1 MNINDY
7 KAKGD
12 ERLIQILQL
21 QAKNTTVY
29 LTVASLQLLGGVAGV
44 YWASKKKYSF
54 LGKVASFFGGAIVV
68 GVPLGIAT
76 RGNIVK
82 REIEIARIQAEMS
95 KEAQNK

>member
-1 MNINDY
+1 MY
-7 KAKGD
+7 EKVKGD
-12 ERLIQILQL
+12 ERYIKIIQL

-44 YWASKKKYSF
+44 YWASKKNYSL
-54 LGKVASFFGGAIVV
+54 LGKIAAFFGGSIIV

-76 RGNIVK
+76 RGNIVA
-82 REIEIARIQAEMS
+82 RNIEIARIEAELN